1 MKVILIVVKKL
12 ILLRQL
18 NQKDRKLD
26 LILGVR
32 KKFNQFEIE
41 NKNVGFTKYSIDIE
55 GEKYLLTD
63 ALIELIFFKNVNND
77 SMSPNDVRDYKNIIN
92 NTNALRKKYEPDRS
106 FKKINNNKK
115 FDTYLNNFYEGSG
128 LPKFMIAQ
136 NTSSNYDYV
145 YWNDVNELV
154 DRLKLLVAEKSAG
167 NNSHDNE
174 IMSIIE
180 ELREERIIY

>member
-1 MKVILIVVKKL
+1 
-12 ILLRQL
+12 
-18 NQKDRKLD
+18 
-26 LILGVR
+26 
-32 KKFNQFEIE
+32 
-41 NKNVGFTKYSIDIE
+41 
-55 GEKYLLTD
+55 
-63 ALIELIFFKNVNND
+63 
-77 SMSPNDVRDYKNIIN
+77 
-92 NTNALRKKYEPDRS
+92 
-106 FKKINNNKK
+106 
-115 FDTYLNNFYEGSG
+115 
-128 LPKFMIAQ
+128 MIAQ